1 MEKAPNSHLG
11 KGRFVRGACS
21 GISGDKWPEFT
32 RMPAE
37 VKEHQEMQSR
47 NYDIGEVITGE
58 FYAN

>member
-1 MEKAPNSHLG
+1 MY
-11 KGRFVRGACS
+11 VDTCS
-21 GISGDKWPEFT
+21 GISGDKRPEFT
-32 RMPAE
+32 RMSAE